1 MRERR
6 DPGMDHGFYGFS
18 PMPSRPTLHWP
29 NGARIAFWILLHF
42 EYWEL
47 DPPTA
52 AYRDPRLDGE
62 LGSIFPDYRNYSQ
75 REYGHRVGIFRVL
88 EVLDRYRLKAT
99 VAANAA
105 ACERYPY
112 LVEGFRRRGWEFAAH
127 GTHAT
132 RMITSRMTE
141 AEERAVIA
149 ESVAAVER
157 ATGDRPTGWLGQ
169 DYGESTHTP
178 RLLAN
183 AGLDYVMDWPND
195 DQPYL
200 MTVGR
205 PFVAIPTHPEW
216 DDVQML
222 WLRRVPTPRYP
233 PLIADAF
240 QTLYAEGAGSGR
252 IFELGLHPWLFGQ
265 AHRIRYL
272 DEALK
277 RITAH
282 DGVWQAT
289 AGEIAAWFLAERSS

>member
-157 ATGDRPTGWLGQ
+157 ATGDRPN
-169 DYGESTHTP
+169 
-178 RLLAN
+178 RLARS
-183 AGLDYVMDWPND
+183 GLRRID
-195 DQPYL
+195 
-200 MTVGR
+200 
-205 PFVAIPTHPEW
+205 THPASFGE
-216 DDVQML
+216 
-222 WLRRVPTPRYP
+222 R
-233 PLIADAF
+233 
-240 QTLYAEGAGSGR
+240 GARLCHG
-252 IFELGLHPWLFGQ
+252 
-265 AHRIRYL
+265 
-272 DEALK
+272 
-277 RITAH
+277 
-282 DGVWQAT
+282 
-289 AGEIAAWFLAERSS
+289 LAERRPTLPHDGRSTVCRHPDPPRMGRRSDVVATPGADAALPALDR